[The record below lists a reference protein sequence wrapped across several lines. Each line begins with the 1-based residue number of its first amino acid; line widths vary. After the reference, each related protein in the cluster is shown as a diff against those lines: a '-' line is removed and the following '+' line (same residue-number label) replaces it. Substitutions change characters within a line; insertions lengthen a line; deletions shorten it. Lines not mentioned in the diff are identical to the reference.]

1 MDMKK
6 TCWFAFSYPCR
17 WVEEKSEVVNLEKI
31 KYDLHIHQAIFLLHR
46 ILALHQS
53 FSQKKK
59 IELKRLIMRSETHFH
74 EDSQGLN
81 YTIIGKCQFFQ

>member
-1 MDMKK
+1 
-6 TCWFAFSYPCR
+6 
-17 WVEEKSEVVNLEKI
+17 VEEKSEVVNLEKI

-59 IELKRLIMRSETHFH
+59 IELKK
-74 EDSQGLN
+74 D
-81 YTIIGKCQFFQ
+81 